1 MTFVLPGYLS
11 INRFGTIFASAH
23 AGMTAEGDNS
33 VLMQVGSYF
42 MITYLFHWLWLDT
55 KSFEIWKM
63 ISLYLCKILI
73 FNFLESGKRAHGIV
87 QATCS

>member
-1 MTFVLPGYLS
+1 MFLQHYILLILKHFIFLKYCVFLAYIFLTHLHNISNAFLTFVLSGYLS

-42 MITYLFHWLWLDT
+42 MITYLF
-55 KSFEIWKM
+55 S
-63 ISLYLCKILI
+63 
-73 FNFLESGKRAHGIV
+73 
-87 QATCS
+87 

>member
-1 MTFVLPGYLS
+1 MFLEHYMFLGYYILLTLKHCIFLTHLHNISNAFLTFVLSGYLS

-42 MITYLFHWLWLDT
+42 MITYL
-55 KSFEIWKM
+55 
-63 ISLYLCKILI
+63 LI
-73 FNFLESGKRAHGIV
+73 
-87 QATCS
+87 